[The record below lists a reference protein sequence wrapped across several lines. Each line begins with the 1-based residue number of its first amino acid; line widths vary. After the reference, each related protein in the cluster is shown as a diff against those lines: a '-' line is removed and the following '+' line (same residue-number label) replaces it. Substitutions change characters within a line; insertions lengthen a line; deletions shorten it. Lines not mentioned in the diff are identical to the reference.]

1 MKTFKK
7 LAMASGV
14 AVALTGASLPSQ
26 AVIQGVAGEALLVP
40 FVLFDSVAGINTLIQ
55 VTTPGAMGFDTIP
68 AFFTAPN
75 TTPTNANGGL
85 VRDPDLG
92 ALGEYEAGLKIFVF
106 DSKSEPIFDTQI
118 PTSPDALTLINWG
131 DVVSRRFQQ
140 LDRQK
145 VYMIIT
151 NDKNLFDGVGVSWA
165 EPARFAMFGNAY
177 MIWNSQLGPIDAKI
191 PVLAMSDG
199 ADLPGQ
205 TLPSTIN
212 NVIFNVDGLSIDAA
226 SPLTTGMRTSRDNGQ
241 AGDYMLFDLTMS
253 NRFAPT
259 LHVIWVDQNIGQS
272 NSGLV
277 FNDREQ
283 SCSQP
288 LPIPN
293 ELNVI
298 WTSIPELQPGSSS
311 CGSNCG
317 PESESASMIAP
328 LPWVDIATE
337 LCYPGSKYRLPA
349 NGSIFDFVVGS
360 DIFFPGFARFR
371 INEYATNEV
380 PTNAP
385 TSAGAAFSIHLQVD
399 LLDPAREE
407 LVFEPAILPV
417 ETSLAHQRGFFR

>member
-131 DVVSRRFQQ
+131 DLVSRRFQQ

-205 TLPSTIN
+205 TLPSTTN

-272 NSGLV
+272 NTGLV

-288 LPIPN
+288 LPIKN

-298 WTSIPELQPGSSS
+298 WTSIPELQPGRT
-311 CGSNCG
+311 GG
-317 PESESASMIAP
+317 LIPAA
-328 LPWVDIATE
+328 LPWVDLATE

-407 LVFEPAILPV
+407 LVFEPAVLPV